1 MKTVSNL
8 DPNKSVNKQTSF
20 RQSYTGVNSSSS
32 NIAYASLTNSSN
44 KPGNVSGN
52 KEQLA
57 KMQKQHSKKMLAGST
72 IDGTVNS
79 GLNQMF
85 DDKIR
90 DYDNLAEGIDSTAVC
105 SGHDNKALLEGQ
117 NDVEMEVQDDKNH
130 DMDVDG
136 NSFVPQP
143 DQKSPIKYK
152 SEVPLTDDQKLDYF
166 HSVIVPNSRSHWIEE
181 DVKTAENSLECS
193 EYATEIFTHLKNTEL
208 EYIAKPGYMKNQND
222 INEKMR
228 AILIDWLVE
237 VHLKFKLYP
246 ETLYLTVNLI
256 DRYLEK
262 ENVMRQHL
270 QLVGVTSMLIA
281 SKYEEIYAPEVR
293 DFVYITDKAYT
304 KEEILSMEYKMLTK
318 INFNVT
324 TPSSY
329 RFLERIFKLC
339 PEADERV
346 FNLSRYLIELSLV
359 EYRMLK
365 HHPSM
370 LASAA
375 LFLSMKVSI

>member
-1 MKTVSNL
+1 
-8 DPNKSVNKQTSF
+8 
-20 RQSYTGVNSSSS
+20 
-32 NIAYASLTNSSN
+32 
-44 KPGNVSGN
+44 
-52 KEQLA
+52 
-57 KMQKQHSKKMLAGST
+57 
-72 IDGTVNS
+72 
-79 GLNQMF
+79 
-85 DDKIR
+85 
-90 DYDNLAEGIDSTAVC
+90 
-105 SGHDNKALLEGQ
+105 
-117 NDVEMEVQDDKNH
+117 MEVDEQVLPHK
-130 DMDVDG
+130 
-136 NSFVPQP
+136 PTL
-143 DQKSPIKYK
+143 KYGT
-152 SEVPLTDDQKLDYF
+152 EEPLTDEQKLEYF
-166 HSVIVPNSRSHWIEE
+166 HNIITKNNKIDYIEE
-181 DVKTAENSLECS
+181 DIKTFADPLECS
-193 EYATEIFTHLKNTEL
+193 EYASEIYGHLKNTEL
-208 EYIAKPGYMKNQND
+208 EYIAKPGYMKSQSD

-237 VHLKFKLYP
+237 VHLKFKLFP

-304 KEEILSMEYKMLTK
+304 KEEILKMEYKMLTK
-318 INFNVT
+318 IDFNVT

-329 RFLERIFKLC
+329 RFLERIYKLC

-375 LFLSMKVSI
+375 LFLSMKILKKEHSHWTDKLKGATQFSEAQIRQCAKDL